1 MQATISTPDGDRKQA
16 STGDVSAA
24 LQTGRFF
31 WLDLEVDPGPG
42 DDDGAIGI
50 LRDVFKFHPLAVEDA
65 EHFGQRPK
73 FDDYDDYGYMVV
85 YGAGD
90 EASGPQEVHIFISAG
105 FVVTLHRGPC
115 ASLDQVHSRIARHHL
130 GTAGPAAGRPA
141 GPPAGTAPSPLAGTG
156 GDGDHSSS
164 GPPADLDAAPR
175 ETSAP
180 GGAHI
185 SIVVVY
191 LVVDT
196 LTDSFFP
203 ILSSF
208 DDKIDD
214 LESSILAQP
223 TEAQLGQIF
232 AMKRQLLGIRKVVG
246 PQRDMFAGVTA
257 GVTEL
262 PGMSDEGERYFRDL
276 YDHLIRIGDMVDG
289 YRDLVSGVM
298 DTHLSTVSNRLNV
311 VMKQLAIIAT
321 VFLPLSFLTGF
332 FGQNFSWLVD
342 RIGGFATFVGVG
354 IGLEVVAVILLFILF
369 KRRGWLGGPTA

>member
-1 MQATISTPDGDRKQA
+1 MNATISTSEGDRRQA
-16 STGDVSAA
+16 GVDDVAAA
-24 LQTGRFF
+24 LAAGHFF
-31 WLDLEVDPGPG
+31 WLDLTVDPTAPGPS
-42 DDDGAIGI
+42 IGV

-73 FDDYDDYGYMVV
+73 YDDYDDYGYMVV

-90 EASGPQEVHIFISAG
+90 AGGVPQEVHVFVSAG

-115 ASLDQVHSRIARHHL
+115 PSLDAVHARIARHHL
-130 GTAGPAAGRPA
+130 TNVGAGDAGGSAR
-141 GPPAGTAPSPLAGTG
+141 G
-156 GDGDHSSS
+156 GHLS
-164 GPPADLDAAPR
+164 L
-175 ETSAP
+175 
-180 GGAHI
+180 
-185 SIVVVY
+185 VVVY
-191 LVVDT
+191 LVVDA

-203 ILSSF
+203 VLSSY
-208 DDKIDD
+208 DDEIDD
-214 LESSILAQP
+214 LETSILAQP
-223 TEAQLGQIF
+223 TESQLGRIF

-246 PQRDMFAGVTA
+246 PQRDIFAGITAGVTA
-257 GVTEL
+257 L
-262 PGMSDEGERYFRDL
+262 PGMSDEGARYFRDL

-342 RIGGFATFVGVG
+342 RIGGLATFFGVG
-354 IGLEVVAVILLFILF
+354 IGLEAVAATLLLVLF

>member
-1 MQATISTPDGDRKQA
+1 VHATISTPDGDRRDA
-16 STGDVSAA
+16 TADDVSAA
-24 LQTGRFF
+24 LAGARFF
-31 WLDLEVDPGPG
+31 WLDLTIDA
-42 DDDGAIGI
+42 DDGAGAGAIGI

-85 YGAGD
+85 DGAGGD
-90 EASGPQEVHIFISAG
+90 ETGTQELHLFVSVG
-105 FVVTLHRGPC
+105 FVVTLHRGTCP
-115 ASLDQVHSRIARHHL
+115 SLDAVHARIARHHL
-130 GTAGPAAGRPA
+130 ASVGADGGQPGAGQMSGQAPTAGPAPG
-141 GPPAGTAPSPLAGTG
+141 
-156 GDGDHSSS
+156 
-164 GPPADLDAAPR
+164 PAD
-175 ETSAP
+175 AP
-180 GGAHI
+180 GAGVGAVAGGHLA
-185 SIVVVY
+185 IVVVY
-191 LVVDT
+191 LVVDA

-203 ILSSF
+203 VLSSF

-214 LESSILAQP
+214 LETSILAQP
-223 TEAQLGQIF
+223 TETQLGQIF
-232 AMKRQLLGIRKVVG
+232 AMKRQLLGIRKVIG

-262 PGMSDEGERYFRDL
+262 PGMSEEGERYFRDL

-342 RIGGFATFVGVG
+342 RIGGLATFVGVG
-354 IGLEVVAVILLFILF
+354 IGLELVAVLLLVVLF

>member
-1 MQATISTPDGDRKQA
+1 MDATIATVEQGRSQA
-16 STGDVSAA
+16 SAADVSAA
-24 LQTGRFF
+24 LAAGHFF
-31 WLDLEVDPGPG
+31 WLDLAVDPQG
-42 DDDGAIGI
+42 DDDAIGL

-90 EASGPQEVHIFISAG
+90 DENGLQEVHIFVSTS
-105 FVVTLHRGPC
+105 FVVTIHHGACP
-115 ASLDQVHSRIARHHL
+115 SLDAVHTRIARHRAAGGFAVAGRAAAAGSGTATGSGTAAGS
-130 GTAGPAAGRPA
+130 GTAGAP
-141 GPPAGTAPSPLAGTG
+141 TAAGTG
-156 GDGDHSSS
+156 GGLLATATTDGHL
-164 GPPADLDAAPR
+164 AV
-175 ETSAP
+175 
-180 GGAHI
+180 
-185 SIVVVY
+185 VVVY
-191 LVVDT
+191 LVVDA

-203 ILSSF
+203 SLSSF
-208 DDKIDD
+208 DDRIDD

-223 TEAQLGQIF
+223 TETQLGEIF
-232 AMKRQLLGIRKVVG
+232 GMKRQLLGIRKVVG
-246 PQRDMFAGVTA
+246 PQRDMFAGITSGITV
-257 GVTEL
+257 L

-321 VFLPLSFLTGF
+321 VFLPLSYLTGF
-332 FGQNFSWLVD
+332 FGQNFSWLVNG
-342 RIGGFATFVGVG
+342 IGGPGVFVGIG
-354 IGLEVVAVILLFILF
+354 IGLEVVAVILLVILF

>member
-1 MQATISTPDGDRKQA
+1 MDAIISTPDGDRRQA
-16 STGDVSAA
+16 SAEDVSAA
-24 LQTGRFF
+24 LAASTFF
-31 WLDLEVDPGPG
+31 WLDLTIDPQ
-42 DDDGAIGI
+42 DENGAIGI

-90 EASGPQEVHIFISAG
+90 GGSGPQELHLFVSVG
-105 FVVTLHRGPC
+105 FVVTLHHGPC
-115 ASLDQVHSRIARHHL
+115 PSLDAVHARIARHHL
-130 GTAGPAAGRPA
+130 ANVGAAGSPGSDVASSGATAGAA
-141 GPPAGTAPSPLAGTG
+141 
-156 GDGDHSSS
+156 
-164 GPPADLDAAPR
+164 AAPGVG
-175 ETSAP
+175 TVA
-180 GGAHI
+180 GGGHL

-191 LVVDT
+191 LVVDA

-203 ILSSF
+203 VLSSF

-214 LESSILAQP
+214 LETSILAQP

-232 AMKRQLLGIRKVVG
+232 AMKRQLLGIRKVIG
-246 PQRDMFAGVTA
+246 PQRDMFAAVTS

-262 PGMSDEGERYFRDL
+262 PGMSEEGERYFRDL

-311 VMKQLAIIAT
+311 VMKQLAVIAT

-332 FGQNFSWLVD
+332 FGQNFSWLVE
-342 RIGGFATFVGVG
+342 RIGGLATFLGVG
-354 IGLEVVAVILLFILF
+354 IGLEVIAVILLFVLF